1 MTRLLA
7 VKLILVIGLL
17 LALVGCGGNSSSN
30 TPTNDEPAATTEV
43 NVSLA
48 TTPDPPEGGEVEL
61 VATVTDAQ
69 GQPIEDAE
77 VFFMANH
84 TEMGG
89 MDMEGQATAQG
100 EGHYAITTNF
110 SMGGTWKVTVQVNQ
124 GVSSTGDQRTV
135 KEFDLGVE

>member
-1 MTRLLA
+1 MRLFA
-7 VKLILVIGLL
+7 IKLMLLTGLL
-17 LALVGCGGNSSSN
+17 LALVACGSNSSSN
-30 TPTNDEPAATTEV
+30 TPTNDEPAAAEEV

-77 VFFMANH
+77 VFFMVNH

-89 MDMEGQATAQG
+89 MAMEGQATAQG
-100 EGHYAITTNF
+100 EGRYAITTNF
-110 SMGGTWKVTVQVNQ
+110 NMDGAWKVTVQVNQ
-124 GVSSTGDQRTV
+124 GDQRTV
-135 KEFDLGVE
+135 KEFELGVE